1 MRKWVRIPVVLLLI
15 VVAIVVPKGET
26 AIHKHRC
33 QAAWDSL
40 AGKSLM
46 AQIRRYYCKITG
58 TRLSLSA
65 DREKLR
71 TSREALVDVGYLIRK
86 RFVLQNGP
94 ARAEQAFYKEYPETA
109 FVGVE
114 FCWDNKLV
122 IIAPP
127 SEMTTI
133 SNIVRRID
141 EGAQETRAGE
151 KVSK

>member
-1 MRKWVRIPVVLLLI
+1 VVLLLI
-15 VVAIVVPKGET
+15 VVAIVVPKTET

-40 AGKSLM
+40 AGKSLT

-58 TRLSLSA
+58 TRLSLSG

-71 TSREALVDVGYLIRK
+71 SSREALVDVGYLIRK

-94 ARAEQAFYKEYPETA
+94 TAAGRAFYKEYPETA
-109 FVGVE
+109 FVCVE
-114 FCWDNKLV
+114 FEWDNKLV

-127 SEMTTI
+127 SEMAAI
-133 SNIVRRID
+133 SNIVARID
-141 EGAQETRAGE
+141 ERAPGRA
-151 KVSK
+151 SR

>member
-1 MRKWVRIPVVLLLI
+1 MRKWVRIPVVLLLV
-15 VVAIVVPKGET
+15 VVAITLPKSET
-26 AIHKHRC
+26 AVHKASC

-40 AGKSLM
+40 TGKSLT
-46 AQIRRYYCKITG
+46 AQIRRFFGVAPSRWT
-58 TRLSLSA
+58 

-71 TSREALVDVGYLIRK
+71 SSREALVDVGYLIRK

-94 ARAEQAFYKEYPETA
+94 TAAGRAFYKEYPETA
-109 FVGVE
+109 FVCVE
-114 FCWDNKLV
+114 LEWDNKLV

-127 SEMTTI
+127 SEMAAI

-141 EGAQETRAGE
+141 ERAQETRAGE